1 MEAIELRLG
10 NKIYS
15 NELDIDNGCEVLQI
29 VDCDYYAIH
38 EILRGNKVNKY
49 SQIPITEQLL
59 LQIGFEKVNHIH
71 GYAFFTLSKSKKNKC
86 HIDIYDSKTNYMGY
100 SVKHCK
106 YLHELQNLFYAITGS
121 ELFLS
126 GI

>member
-1 MEAIELRLG
+1 MEATELRLG

-49 SQIPITEQLL
+49 SPIPITEKLL
-59 LQIGFEKVNHIH
+59 LTIGFQNRPEYSIYGFINEFGRFSIWLDGRFKIE
-71 GYAFFTLSKSKKNKC
+71 SQDIPKS
-86 HIDIYDSKTNYMGY
+86 I
-100 SVKHCK
+100 K
-106 YLHELQNLFYAITGS
+106 YLHELQNVYFALTGS
-121 ELFLS
+121 ELSLS